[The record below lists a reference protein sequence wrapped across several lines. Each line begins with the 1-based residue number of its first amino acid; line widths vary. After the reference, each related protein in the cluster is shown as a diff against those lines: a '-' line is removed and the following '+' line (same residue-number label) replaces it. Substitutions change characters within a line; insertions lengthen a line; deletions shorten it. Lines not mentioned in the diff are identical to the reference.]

1 MKKILHISSDFLYT
15 DVYNQLFT
23 SLDAKTQE
31 QVVYSALKNNEIKTT
46 FKSSKYLTVL
56 SPILNFTDRV
66 FFKKRVKKTYKDLIS
81 KINVHE
87 YDIIHAHFLF
97 TDGAIALKLY
107 KEFNIPYVVAIR
119 NTDINIYFKYFFH
132 LRNLAFEI
140 LSNAKK
146 VILISPSYQKKLLE
160 YFPQNTHILLNK
172 QITVIPNGIDRFWFE
187 NQKSKAQKID
197 KRNLHFLFIGEITLN
212 KNLEQTVT
220 LLSTLMDTYNVKFTI
235 IGKKLDGFNQLSS
248 FMEKYSWISYL
259 DETKDKNVIKS
270 YFKECDIFVMLSKYE
285 TFGLVYIESL
295 SQGTPV
301 IYTKGQ
307 GIDGYFPDGS
317 VGYSYDIEKNSIDEF
332 KKKVEMILMDYDNIS
347 ISSVAESTKFDWD
360 KIAEDYRLLYSNSM
374 L

>member
-1 MKKILHISSDFLYT
+1 MIKILHISSDFLYT

-46 FKSSKYLTVL
+46 FESSKYITVL

-66 FFKKRVKKTYKDLIS
+66 FFQKRVKKTYKDLIS

-187 NQKSKAQKID
+187 NQKSKAQKTD

-347 ISSVAESTKFDWD
+347 ISGVAESTKFDWD
-360 KIAEDYRLLYSNSM
+360 KIAEDYRLLYSKSI